1 MNKLANLVRH
11 ASRVEKVWAQF
22 TNTSDQLSHQIG
34 GTQFGKKKKG
44 YPFSSCQIAYP
55 QFGDYVGK
63 HVGHHVG
70 QLVHLNVGHHVSHHV
85 GRHVSHHGGHRNVVL
100 TLCEVSETLT
110 EWNPRV

>member
-55 QFGDYVGK
+55 QFGERVGWLIGPK
-63 HVGHHVG
+63 LSDPK
-70 QLVHLNVGHHVSHHV
+70 LVS
-85 GRHVSHHGGHRNVVL
+85 R
-100 TLCEVSETLT
+100 LCRLSFASLFT
-110 EWNPRV
+110 N

>member
-63 HVGHHVG
+63 HVGH
-70 QLVHLNVGHHVSHHV
+70 LVHLHVGHHLHLPV
-85 GRHVSHHGGHRNVVL
+85 GRHVSHHGSHHNVVS
-100 TLCEVSETLT
+100 TLSEVSETIT
-110 EWNPRV
+110 DGHTD

>member
-11 ASRVEKVWAQF
+11 AGRVEKVWAQF

-63 HVGHHVG
+63 HVGHLVGCHV
-70 QLVHLNVGHHVSHHV
+70 
-85 GRHVSHHGGHRNVVL
+85 GHRNVVL
-100 TLCEVSETLT
+100 TLCEGSETLT
-110 EWNPRV
+110 EWKSKSVMDERTYGGMC